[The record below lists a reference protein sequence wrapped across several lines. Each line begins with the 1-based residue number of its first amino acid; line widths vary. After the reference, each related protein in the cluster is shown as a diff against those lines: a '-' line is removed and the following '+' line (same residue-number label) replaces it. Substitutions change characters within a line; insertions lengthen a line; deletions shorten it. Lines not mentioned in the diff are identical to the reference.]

1 MNSKYH
7 YGDLCSLAEPVYNA
21 TMAGSFY
28 NPFQAFEIRVPKG
41 LHKHLDTYCK
51 SAGGASTDHA
61 PFPRMID
68 FWFLSV
74 CLAARQGL
82 ERGSVGPTDES
93 VKIIDGTIFTGDP
106 WRITV
111 LMLIAI
117 SATKDVEVVTQPRKV
132 IDLAN
137 ELAIAGIPRVVNMLE
152 TGESDPIWNL
162 SEAVKGIFQQQLV
175 NIKAQDLV

>member
-1 MNSKYH
+1 M
-7 YGDLCSLAEPVYNA
+7 
-21 TMAGSFY
+21 TGSFY
-28 NPFQAFEIRVPKG
+28 NPFQAFEIRVPKE
-41 LHKHLDTYCK
+41 LHKYLDTYSK
-51 SAGGASTDHA
+51 TGGGASTDHA

-74 CLAARQGL
+74 CLASRYGL
-82 ERGSVGPTDES
+82 ARGSVGPTDES

-117 SATKDVEVVTQPRKV
+117 SATQDGNVVTQPRKV

-152 TGESDPIWNL
+152 TGDSDPIWNL
-162 SEAVKGIFQQQLV
+162 SEAVKAIFLQQLES
-175 NIKAQDLV
+175 IEALDRG